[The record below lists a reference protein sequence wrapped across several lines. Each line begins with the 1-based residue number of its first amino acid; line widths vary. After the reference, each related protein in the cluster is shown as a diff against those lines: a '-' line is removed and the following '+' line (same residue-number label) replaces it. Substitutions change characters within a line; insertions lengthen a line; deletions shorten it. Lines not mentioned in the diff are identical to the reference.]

1 MPMVYNNST
10 IVLMEPVQCAC
21 AKVRY
26 SGILEFPGTG
36 IPKMTLSLVGPT
48 LTKYHQWGLQ
58 RHQDFFL
65 FQMKTLFLAIATLTV
80 SLVNMNCIWPPI
92 RTLTKTKSITAPPTS
107 SLSLS
112 PGEYL
117 REGMCQYTCKESGG
131 CNTQLVVDWAK
142 VTEKW

>member
-1 MPMVYNNST
+1 MCMCKGEVFGN
-10 IVLMEPVQCAC
+10 
-21 AKVRY
+21 
-26 SGILEFPGTG
+26 SGIPWYWNSQDDF
-36 IPKMTLSLVGPT
+36 IIT

-65 FQMKTLFLAIATLTV
+65 FQMKTLFLAIATLTF